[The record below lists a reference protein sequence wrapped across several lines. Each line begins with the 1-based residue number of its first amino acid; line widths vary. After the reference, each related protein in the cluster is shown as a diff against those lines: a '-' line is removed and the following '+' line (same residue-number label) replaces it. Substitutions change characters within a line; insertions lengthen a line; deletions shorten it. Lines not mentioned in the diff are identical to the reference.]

1 MKKQEDKVEK
11 LEYKVENLEY
21 KVETKV
27 KEEKYE
33 DWISSRLAE

>member
-1 MKKQEDKVEK
+1 MEK

-33 DWISSRLAE
+33 DWRR

>member
-33 DWISSRLAE
+33 DWRR

>member
-1 MKKQEDKVEK
+1 VKKQEDKVEK

-33 DWISSRLAE
+33 DWRR